1 MADRPILFSA
11 SMVRALLDGRKT
23 QTRRILKPQPT
34 INSAGLLV
42 WKSGPDFI
50 QGTPDDIAAGQ
61 RVKVGD
67 RLWVKEAFR
76 AQEEFDHLSPR
87 AIVETFETEIGFAS
101 FPTFYEA
108 DRKCDDWSIEIWQQ
122 SPPGRLRAS
131 MHMPRCSS
139 RLTLAVTDVRV
150 ERLQDISEADAEA
163 EGVTRGFGGGPIT
176 EDYFS
181 IWNSINGPFAASEN
195 PWVVAYTFTVE
206 RKNIDEA
213 RHG

>member
-11 SMVRALLDGRKT
+11 QMVRALLAGRKT

-42 WKSGPDFI
+42 WESARDFV
-50 QGTPDDIAAGQ
+50 QGTPSDLAVAQ
-61 RVKVGD
+61 RINVGD

-108 DRKCDDWSIEIWQQ
+108 DRKCDDWTIEIWQQ

-131 MHMPRCSS
+131 MHMPRCAS
-139 RLTLAVTDVRV
+139 RLTLSVTDVRV
-150 ERLQDISEADAEA
+150 ERLQNISEADAEA
-163 EGVTRGFGGGPIT
+163 EGVTLGFGGGPIV

-181 IWNSINGPFAASEN
+181 LWNSINGPFAASEN
-195 PWVVAYTFTVE
+195 PWVAAYTFSVE
-206 RKNIDEA
+206 RKNIDEVA
-213 RHG
+213 A

>member
-42 WKSGPDFI
+42 WKNGPDFI

-76 AQEEFDHLSPR
+76 AQEEFDNLSPR
-87 AIVETFETEIGFAS
+87 AIVETFETETGFAS

-122 SPPGRLRAS
+122 SPPGRPRAS
-131 MHMPRCSS
+131 MHMPRCAS
-139 RLTLAVTDVRV
+139 RLTLAVSDVRI
-150 ERLQDISEADAEA
+150 ERLQDIGEADAEA
-163 EGVTRGFGGGPIT
+163 EGVTRGFGGGPIS

-181 IWNSINGPFAASEN
+181 LWNSINGPFAASAN
-195 PWVVAYTFTVE
+195 PWVVAYTFIVE
-206 RKNIDEA
+206 RKNIDEVA
-213 RHG
+213 A